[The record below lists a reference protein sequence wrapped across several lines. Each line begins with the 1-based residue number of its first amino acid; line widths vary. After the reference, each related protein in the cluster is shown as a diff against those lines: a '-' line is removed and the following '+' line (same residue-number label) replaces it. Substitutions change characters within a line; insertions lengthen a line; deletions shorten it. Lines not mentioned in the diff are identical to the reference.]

1 MPFFLVHGD
10 ITKLPVDAIV
20 NAANESLLG
29 GGGVD
34 GCIHRAAGPGLLAE
48 CRTLGGCGT
57 GEAKITKGYWLPCK
71 QVIHTVGPIWNGG
84 TCGEKEL
91 LSSCYRSSLALATEY
106 GCETVA
112 FPLISSGIYG
122 YPKDQ
127 ALQVARSTIVDFLQA
142 HDMTVFLVIFDRKDF
157 RIDDR
162 IFSDIAKTLEEPKG
176 EKRDGLPVSRGG
188 FLETLHELAARKG
201 KGEAELCKRAN
212 MDRGCFPGICSHSSK
227 ADVMALAIALELDW
241 NETEELLAR
250 AGYGVNPP
258 DKFEAIIMYF
268 ITHERYDIFEVNEAL
283 FAFGQHLLGSKR

>member
-1 MPFFLVHGD
+1 MSFFLVHGD

-34 GCIHRAAGPGLLAE
+34 GCIHRAAGPELLAE

-57 GEAKITKGYWLPCK
+57 GEAKITKGYRLPCK
-71 QVIHTVGPIWNGG
+71 QVIHTVGPVWNGG

-162 IFSDIAKTLEEPKG
+162 LFSDIAKTLEEPKG
-176 EKRDGLPVSRGG
+176 EKQDGLPVSRGG

-212 MDRGCFPGICSHSSK
+212 MDHRCFPGICSHPSK

-241 NETEELLAR
+241 NETKDLLAR
-250 AGYGVNPP
+250 AGYGVNSH
-258 DKFEAIIMYF
+258 DKFDAIITYF